1 MLSDVVLKWGGI
13 KVDPM
18 EVYKD
23 IFKLGEGY
31 IQKENEPKGSFKAN
45 PIAYFKNAD
54 EKHGH
59 FRIMFEDKF
68 EKIYKE
74 ELMNADFCVMNGI
87 TYFGAKYTSDHASK
101 MYAMIFDIDGVT
113 DDGLHNFFYAAFN
126 KEFDYYPLPNYVAL
140 SGHGIHLYYVFENP
154 VPLFPNLKLQLKE
167 LKYSLTERMWNKNTS
182 TDKKVQKQGINQP
195 FRVLGSKCK
204 SGAPLERVEVY
215 RINPHPVNI
224 AYLNRFVPTKIEIDE
239 KKLFKESK
247 LTLEQAKAKY
257 PEWYENKIL
266 NGKRRYWTVKRD
278 LYDWWINQIK
288 KEENGASYGHRYFCI
303 MALVIYGIKC
313 GISKQEIETDAVGLI
328 PFLNGLNDKE
338 PFTEEDIRSALECYD
353 ERYNTFPLKDI
364 EKLTNIRIQ
373 RNKRNGLKQKDHLE
387 IARAIQEIK
396 DRQQNKNW
404 REGNGR
410 KPKKE
415 IVQEWRKNNP
425 NGKKIE
431 CERETGLS
439 RPTVLKWWDAQK
451 EVRRSSSIPRG
462 HFVPQNI
469 VRSRSDSDAVSV
481 TIQLPKSTIDE
492 INRMSLKEL
501 QVFMEYQEDDNVLG
515 YAYIRVRQLK
525 KASENGDA

>member
-23 IFKLGEGY
+23 IFKIGEGY

-303 MALVIYGIKC
+303 MVLVIYGIKC

-439 RPTVLKWWDAQK
+439 RHTVLKWWDGVK
-451 EVRRSSSIPRG
+451 EVKRADRDDIPRG
-462 HFVPQNI
+462 HWVPQNI
-469 VRSRSDSDAVSV
+469 IRTRSDSDTVSV
-481 TIQLPKSTIDE
+481 TIQLPKSTIDQ
-492 INRMSLKEL
+492 INNMTLKEL
-501 QVFMEYQEDDNVLG
+501 ETFMEVQEDDNILG
-515 YAYIRVRQLK
+515 YAYFRTIILRNNK
-525 KASENGDA
+525 NK